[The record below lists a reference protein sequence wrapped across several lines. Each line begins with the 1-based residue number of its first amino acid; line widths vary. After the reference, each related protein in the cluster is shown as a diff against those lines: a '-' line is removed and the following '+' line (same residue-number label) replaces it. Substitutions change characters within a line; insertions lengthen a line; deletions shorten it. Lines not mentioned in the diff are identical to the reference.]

1 MLLFNIGP
9 FQVPRDSMNDIKV
22 FRAK

>member
-1 MLLFNIGP
+1 MLMSP